1 MMGYT
6 IPIIEPRSLN
16 NKPRHKPATQEMAQI
31 RACHRLQH
39 PAAPL
44 TLPDLLLE
52 ATQATGAGMVLL
64 EVALKI
70 LTTTRQ
76 KRILNY
82 HRQSF
87 EDLSYSN

>member
-16 NKPRHKPATQEMAQI
+16 NKPRHKPATQATAQM
-31 RACHRLQH
+31 RACHLLQH
-39 PAAPL
+39 PAAL
-44 TLPDLLLE
+44 VTSPDLLLE
-52 ATQATGAGMVLL
+52 AIQVTGAGMVHL

-70 LTTTRQ
+70 LMTTRQ